1 MPTYTLSAD
10 FLAESKKRDG
20 YREIPDGS
28 NGGPYVSR
36 IMRET
41 TYGKDGP
48 WCAGHVN
55 DVVETV
61 VVRNGGPDFPCDS
74 AAVETWDTLLDR
86 MGYRW
91 TGPARDLPAGAIIC
105 QGGRHIT
112 FFNGWDG
119 PAPGPAR
126 ALPDAVG
133 FAYHGHGGNQGNEV
147 KDSVYRWT
155 SDTRAYVIPDAW
167 DKRKVIPPKPRPL
180 YEVIRGEGENAVV
193 VFHGR
198 HIPTLLNRVRK
209 AVQGGAKKVVVR
221 RVKETG

>member
-10 FLAESKKRDG
+10 FLAESKKRTG
-20 YREIPDGS
+20 EREIPDGS

-36 IMRET
+36 IMRKT

-55 DVVETV
+55 DVIETV
-61 VVRNGGPDFPCDS
+61 VERNGGPDFPCDS
-74 AAVETWDTLLDR
+74 AAVETWDKLLDS

-91 TGPARDLPAGAIIC
+91 TGAARDLPPGAIIC

-112 FFNGWDG
+112 FFNGW
-119 PAPGPAR
+119 AR
-126 ALPDAVG
+126 TPPPIRTLEQIVG
-133 FAYHGHGGNQGNEV
+133 WEYHGHGGNQANQV

-167 DKRKVIPPKPRPL
+167 DKRAVIPPKPRPL
-180 YEVIRGEGENAVV
+180 REVITGEGENRQV

-198 HIPTLLNRVRK
+198 HVPTLLNRVRK
-209 AVQGGAKKVVVR
+209 AIQGGARKVVVR
-221 RVKETG
+221 TVKETG